1 MCLFTSVGNPTS
13 VILAKETPQILRHSI
28 SDQLTRRLN
37 SELYLHP
44 NATRIASDIGM
55 FDHGLGNLDLPNVPF
70 QLDKTFDLIHIRG
83 LVGIRRAFDN
93 WEFIYEQAFEQL
105 SLRGP
110 FTDTVPE
117 GGTVTYPNSDAYVW
131 IFSSALHS
139 IAEGAGY
146 LHDLSHLQPGV
157 LRAAGSSSKDVR
169 RNGPDRC
176 LRGAGILYPEELS
189 MIRSL

>member
-1 MCLFTSVGNPTS
+1 MCLFTFVGNPTS
-13 VILAKETPQILRHSI
+13 VILAKETPQIRHFKI
-28 SDQLTRRLN
+28 GPLTGRFN

-44 NATRIASDIGM
+44 NAIRIASDIGM

-70 QLDKTFDLIHIRG
+70 QLGETFDLIHIRG

-110 FTDTVPE
+110 FTDTDPE
-117 GGTVTYPNSDAYVW
+117 GGTVTYPNSDAYVG
-131 IFSSALHS
+131 IFSSVLHS
-139 IAEGAGY
+139 IAEEAGY

-169 RNGPDRC
+169 RNGPDRS
-176 LRGAGILYPEELS
+176 LGKAGILYPVELL

>member
-1 MCLFTSVGNPTS
+1 
-13 VILAKETPQILRHSI
+13 
-28 SDQLTRRLN
+28 
-37 SELYLHP
+37 
-44 NATRIASDIGM
+44 M

-93 WEFIYEQAFEQL
+93 WEFIYEQAIEQL

-110 FTDTVPE
+110 FTDTDPE
-117 GGTVTYPNSDAYVW
+117 GGTVTYPNSDAYVL

-157 LRAAGSSSKDVR
+157 LRAAGFVMRLIPKEST
-169 RNGPDRC
+169 
-176 LRGAGILYPEELS
+176 
-189 MIRSL
+189 